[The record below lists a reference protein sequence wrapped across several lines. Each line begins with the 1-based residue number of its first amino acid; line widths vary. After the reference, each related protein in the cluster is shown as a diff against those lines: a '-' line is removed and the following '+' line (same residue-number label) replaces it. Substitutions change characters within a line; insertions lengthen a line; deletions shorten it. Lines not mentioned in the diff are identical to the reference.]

1 MNPVIIGVT
10 LFITAQLGIGI
21 AVSRFVRTED
31 DYFLA
36 GRRLGPLLATFS
48 IFATWFGAES
58 VIGSAGMAYDEGMAG
73 VSSDP
78 FGYGLC
84 ILIAGLFFAR
94 VFWDMK
100 LVTVA
105 DFVRHRFSKRAAR
118 ITAALM
124 VPTSFLWTAAQI
136 RAFGTV
142 LSSATDISLAAGVV
156 AATAIVLLYTSFGG
170 MLADVVTDLLQ
181 GTILIIGLGFVLYFV
196 AEESGGIAAFAGSV
210 LSGVRLHDGSAGGNP
225 LLTAERWLIPVCG
238 SIFAQELISRMLSS
252 RSTATAVRASL
263 TAGTMYILI
272 GFIPLSLGLAG
283 ASLIPGLS
291 DGEQV
296 LPELARRFLPPAM
309 FIIFS
314 GAIISAILS
323 TVDSTLLAISALL
336 SHNVFPMRNDLP
348 ERTKVAVDR
357 TIVIV
362 AGIAAAFF
370 ALGADGVYELVKDA
384 SSFGSAGIFVVMMA
398 GLYSQ
403 RGDGTTASATLL
415 IGAVTWGAAHY
426 IFHFELSYLLSL
438 IVSLLVFV
446 VAEISRTRLSAGR
459 L

>member
-1 MNPVIIGVT
+1 MNPVIIGVA
-10 LFITAQLGIGI
+10 LFIVAQLGIGI

-58 VIGSAGMAYDEGMAG
+58 VIGSAGMAYEEGLAG

-84 ILIAGLFFAR
+84 ILIAGFLFAR
-94 VFWDMK
+94 IFWDMK

-105 DFVRHRFSKRAAR
+105 DFVRRRYSPAAAR
-118 ITAALM
+118 ITGLLM
-124 VPTSFLWTAAQI
+124 VATSFLWTAAQI

-142 LSSATDISLAAGVV
+142 LSAAVELPLLSGIV
-156 AATAIVLLYTSFGG
+156 AATAIVILYTSFGG
-170 MLADVVTDLLQ
+170 MMADVVTDLLQ
-181 GTILIIGLGFVLYFV
+181 GVILIAGLGLVLYFV
-196 AEESGGIAAFAGSV
+196 VEESGGIPSFAAALAEGIRRNAATPHGSV
-210 LSGVRLHDGSAGGNP
+210 LQ
-225 LLTAERWLIPVCG
+225 TAERWLIPICG

-252 RSTATAVRASL
+252 RSTTTAVRSSL
-263 TAGTMYILI
+263 AAGTMYILI

-283 ASLIPGLS
+283 ASLVPGLA

-296 LPELARRFLPPAM
+296 LPELARRYLPSAM
-309 FIIFS
+309 FVIFS

-336 SHNVFPMRNDLP
+336 SHNVFPMRTDLP

-357 TIVIV
+357 SIVIV
-362 AGIAAAFF
+362 SGIAAAFF
-370 ALGADGVYELVKDA
+370 AFGAEGVYELVKDA

-398 GLYSQ
+398 GLYSR

-426 IFHFELSYLLSL
+426 LLHFELSYLLSL
-438 IVSLLVFV
+438 AVSLLVFISV
-446 VAEISRTRLSAGR
+446 EIYRTRSSAG
-459 L
+459 